1 MFEFEEE
8 QMEKREK
15 PSANETPARSRS
27 IPLIIHK
34 TRTEVIRPEDL
45 HICGRVVKVH
55 RAANNYLCL
64 QIQVSEHRAMSCFA
78 KRDHQLTS
86 LLLED
91 DPVEFWLE
99 NGNSNFYIK
108 QITLRKKILS

>member
-1 MFEFEEE
+1 
-8 QMEKREK
+8 
-15 PSANETPARSRS
+15 
-27 IPLIIHK
+27 
-34 TRTEVIRPEDL
+34 
-45 HICGRVVKVH
+45 
-55 RAANNYLCL
+55 
-64 QIQVSEHRAMSCFA
+64 MSCFA

-99 NGNSNFYIK
+99 NVNSNFYIK